1 MSVINIT
8 KNKMRLSISSETDLN
23 QKERKSQYC
32 RFAQSVFNEN
42 VKKNLLNF

>member
-8 KNKMRLSISSETDLN
+8 KNKIGWSISSETDLN

-42 VKKNLLNF
+42 VKKKIF